1 MILSDKS
8 ILVTGASRGIGAAIA
23 RALAA
28 EGALVGCL
36 ATTAERAQGT
46 VDQITQAGGKAIA
59 LGADVSD
66 EVQAADAMK
75 AFLAASEGA
84 IYGLVNNAGITKD
97 GLLLRM
103 KPEDFDRVIAVNL
116 RSAFLL
122 TQAALKPMIRAREG
136 RILNISSVN
145 GLRGAPGQANY
156 AASKAGLIGF
166 SKSVAREAGSRGITC
181 NVLAPGFI
189 ETDMTE
195 ALPEEMRAE
204 VAAQAP
210 LGRLGTPEDIAQAA
224 LFLLSPASAYITGQV
239 LAVDGGLTM

>member
-1 MILSDKS
+1 MKLSDKA

-28 EGALVGCL
+28 EGAFVGCL

-46 VDQITQAGGKAIA
+46 VDHITQGGGKAMA

-66 EVQAADAMK
+66 EAQAAGAMK
-75 AFLAASEGA
+75 AFLEAAGGA

-189 ETDMTE
+189 ETDMTDSLSDE
-195 ALPEEMRAE
+195 LRAE

-210 LGRLGTPEDIAQAA
+210 LGRLGSPEDIAQAA
-224 LFLLSPASAYITGQV
+224 LFLLSPASSYITGQV

>member
-46 VDQITQAGGKAIA
+46 VDQITEAGGKAVA

-66 EVQAADAMK
+66 EVQAAGAMK
-75 AFLAASEGA
+75 AFLETSGGA

-122 TQAALKPMIRAREG
+122 TQAALKPMVRAREG

-195 ALPEEMRAE
+195 ALPEEMRAD

-210 LGRLGTPEDIAQAA
+210 LGRLGTPDDIAQAA